1 MTAPRLV
8 PEPDGT
14 LRLTPGDAWWCVDC
28 GRLRVVD
35 EWDRCAPCAA
45 TARAEAARIADVV
58 MAGLTAPDTRR
69 R

>member
-8 PEPDGT
+8 PEPDRS
-14 LRLTPGDAWWCVDC
+14 LRVIPGDAWWCVDC

-35 EWDRCAPCAA
+35 EWDRCEPCAA

-58 MAGLTAPDTRR
+58 MPRLADPAARR
-69 R
+69 P